1 MYFLCLYLYFLLYVC
16 IFIQCFKML
25 FFLGKSNI
33 PSFIHSFIHSSIYLF
48 TLRWLDKITG
58 FNYNFKSKNI
68 NISKYE
74 NFVHHSL
81 IHPGNIYLL
90 IVNNRNTKKRCEKYM
105 FKVNNKNTRTTSTS
119 RN

>member
-1 MYFLCLYLYFLLYVC
+1 
-16 IFIQCFKML
+16 ML

-81 IHPGNIYLL
+81 IHPGNIE
-90 IVNNRNTKKRCEKYM
+90 TPKKGVKNICSKLTIKTLERRQQVEISQVMRLVSFYTQHFKY
-105 FKVNNKNTRTTSTS
+105 K
-119 RN
+119 